1 MLILGE
7 GIGCVT
13 DCYHPSNGDTFP
25 NPYPSDESNPES
37 PNPTHGKP
45 PTSLRIQ
52 QQLKYG
58 DTCHNPTQT
67 NSDSGSSGLSS
78 YQLSSLPPPIIDGES
93 INGNEPFPSVISIS
107 QGTTRIESPYIL
119 TPETSVGIGSAPL
132 SPLKPLSQEGIFSRS
147 VRKSPRDFKREVS
160 EQ

>member
-1 MLILGE
+1 MLEE

-13 DCYHPSNGDTFP
+13 DCYHPSNGDAFP

-45 PTSLRIQ
+45 PTSLTIQ

-58 DTCHNPTQT
+58 DTCHNPTQA

-78 YQLSSLPPPIIDGES
+78 YQLSSLPPLIINGES
-93 INGNEPFPSVISIS
+93 INGNEPDASVISIS
-107 QGTTRIESPYIL
+107 QGTTRIETPYIL
-119 TPETSVGIGSAPL
+119 TSETSMGIGNAPV
-132 SPLKPLSQEGIFSRS
+132 SPLESLSEEGISSRS